1 MKAMMDA
8 GIRATVCASVE
19 ARRLAH
25 AHDVREESSCTRRMC
40 VKPGQA
46 DAPDAKEYLKK
57 YNDRKERGI
66 EMTPRTAEPS
76 PRLRARVAGLLYLI
90 GSVAG
95 VFGILYGPSLIVPG
109 DAKATASTILA
120 HASLFRLSIV
130 SALLDQMI
138 FILVVLVLYQVLK
151 PVNQNMAVLMVIF
164 LLLSVPIAML
174 NELNNVAVLFLLS
187 GAHSLKVFTAA
198 QLHALVPFF
207 LDLHA
212 LGLNIA
218 FLVGSLWFFPMG
230 YLVFKSGYLP
240 KILGVLLL
248 MNGVGYLIDSFAAL
262 LFPNLNVNI
271 VLFTGWVEVVF
282 ALWLLMKGV
291 NVERWEKRA
300 RESA

>member
-1 MKAMMDA
+1 M
-8 GIRATVCASVE
+8 ITRTV
-19 ARRLAH
+19 
-25 AHDVREESSCTRRMC
+25 
-40 VKPGQA
+40 
-46 DAPDAKEYLKK
+46 
-57 YNDRKERGI
+57 
-66 EMTPRTAEPS
+66 EPS

-109 DAKATASTILA
+109 DAAATARNILA
-120 HASLFRLSIV
+120 SESLFRLSIV
-130 SALLDQMI
+130 SALVDQMV
-138 FILVVLVLYQVLK
+138 FILVVLALYQVLK

-187 GAHSLKVFTAA
+187 GADSLKAFTAD

-218 FLVGSLWFFPMG
+218 FLAGAPWFFPMG
-230 YLVFKSGYLP
+230 YLVFKSGFLP

-248 MNGVGYLIDSFAAL
+248 MNGFGYLIDSVAAL

-271 VLFTGWVEVVF
+271 VMFTGWVEVVF
-282 ALWLLMKGV
+282 ALWLVIRGV

>member
-1 MKAMMDA
+1 M
-8 GIRATVCASVE
+8 ITRTV
-19 ARRLAH
+19 
-25 AHDVREESSCTRRMC
+25 
-40 VKPGQA
+40 
-46 DAPDAKEYLKK
+46 
-57 YNDRKERGI
+57 
-66 EMTPRTAEPS
+66 EPS

-95 VFGILYGPSLIVPG
+95 VFGILYGPSLIVTG
-109 DAKATASTILA
+109 DAAATARNILA
-120 HASLFRLSIV
+120 NASLFRLSIV
-130 SALLDQMI
+130 SALLDQMV
-138 FILVVLVLYQVLK
+138 FILVVLALYQVLK
-151 PVNQNMAVLMVIF
+151 PVKQNMAVLMVIF
-164 LLLSVPIAML
+164 LLLSIPIATL

-187 GAHSLKVFTAA
+187 GADSLKVFTAD

-218 FLVGSLWFFPMG
+218 FLVGAPWFFPMG
-230 YLVFKSGYLP
+230 YLVFKSGFLP

-248 MNGVGYLIDSFAAL
+248 MNGFGYLIDSFAAL
-262 LFPNLNVNI
+262 LLPNLHVNI

-282 ALWLLMKGV
+282 ALWLVIKGV

>member
-1 MKAMMDA
+1 M
-8 GIRATVCASVE
+8 ITRTV
-19 ARRLAH
+19 
-25 AHDVREESSCTRRMC
+25 
-40 VKPGQA
+40 
-46 DAPDAKEYLKK
+46 
-57 YNDRKERGI
+57 
-66 EMTPRTAEPS
+66 EPS

-109 DAKATASTILA
+109 DAAATARNILDSE
-120 HASLFRLSIV
+120 SLFRLSIV
-130 SALLDQMI
+130 SALVDQMV
-138 FILVVLVLYQVLK
+138 FILVVLALYQVLK

-164 LLLSVPIAML
+164 LLLSIPIATL

-187 GAHSLKVFTAA
+187 GADSLNVFTAD

-212 LGLNIA
+212 LGLNIS
-218 FLVGSLWFFPMG
+218 FLVGAPWFFPMG
-230 YLVFKSGYLP
+230 YLVFKSGFLP

-248 MNGVGYLIDSFAAL
+248 INGFGYLIDSVAAL

-271 VLFTGWVEVVF
+271 VMFTGWVEVVF
-282 ALWLLMKGV
+282 ALWLVIRGV

>member
-1 MKAMMDA
+1 M
-8 GIRATVCASVE
+8 RTRTV
-19 ARRLAH
+19 
-25 AHDVREESSCTRRMC
+25 
-40 VKPGQA
+40 
-46 DAPDAKEYLKK
+46 
-57 YNDRKERGI
+57 
-66 EMTPRTAEPS
+66 EPS

-109 DAKATASTILA
+109 DTLATASNILA
-120 HASLFRLSIV
+120 NASLFRLSIV

-138 FILVVLVLYQVLK
+138 FILVVLALYQVFK
-151 PVNQNMAVLMVIF
+151 SVNQHMAVLMVIF
-164 LLLSVPIAML
+164 LLLSVPIAMF

-187 GAHSLKVFTAA
+187 GADSLKVFTAA
-198 QLHALVPFF
+198 QLHALVHFF

-212 LGLNIA
+212 VGLNIA

-230 YLVFKSGYLP
+230 YLVFKSGFLP

-248 MNGVGYLIDSFAAL
+248 MNGFAYLIDSFAAL

-282 ALWLLMKGV
+282 ALWLVIRGV

-300 RESA
+300 GASA

>member
-1 MKAMMDA
+1 
-8 GIRATVCASVE
+8 
-19 ARRLAH
+19 
-25 AHDVREESSCTRRMC
+25 
-40 VKPGQA
+40 
-46 DAPDAKEYLKK
+46 
-57 YNDRKERGI
+57 
-66 EMTPRTAEPS
+66 MTPRTAEPS

-109 DAKATASTILA
+109 DASATAGNILA

-130 SALLDQMI
+130 SALLDQMV
-138 FILVVLVLYQVLK
+138 FILAVLALYQVLK
-151 PVNQNMAVLMVIF
+151 PVNHNMAVLMVIF
-164 LLLSVPIAML
+164 LLLSVPIAMF

-187 GAHSLKVFTAA
+187 GADSLKVFTAD

-218 FLVGSLWFFPMG
+218 FLVGAPWFFPMG
-230 YLVFKSGYLP
+230 YLVFKSGFLP
-240 KILGVLLL
+240 KMLGVLLL
-248 MNGVGYLIDSFAAL
+248 INGCGYLIDSFAAL

-271 VLFTGWVEVVF
+271 VMFTGWVEVVF
-282 ALWLLMKGV
+282 ALWLAIKGV
-291 NVERWEKRA
+291 NVEQWEKWA

>member
-1 MKAMMDA
+1 M
-8 GIRATVCASVE
+8 ITRTV
-19 ARRLAH
+19 
-25 AHDVREESSCTRRMC
+25 
-40 VKPGQA
+40 
-46 DAPDAKEYLKK
+46 
-57 YNDRKERGI
+57 
-66 EMTPRTAEPS
+66 EPS

-109 DAKATASTILA
+109 DAAATARNILA
-120 HASLFRLSIV
+120 SESLFRLSIV
-130 SALLDQMI
+130 SALVDQMV
-138 FILVVLVLYQVLK
+138 FILVVLALYQVLK

-164 LLLSVPIAML
+164 LLLSIPIATL

-187 GAHSLKVFTAA
+187 GADSLKAFTAD

-218 FLVGSLWFFPMG
+218 FLVGAPWFFPMG
-230 YLVFKSGYLP
+230 YLVFKSGFLP

-248 MNGVGYLIDSFAAL
+248 MNGFGYLIDSVAAL

-271 VLFTGWVEVVF
+271 VMFTGWVEVVF
-282 ALWLLMKGV
+282 ALWLVIRGV